1 MEKLRKRFQGTRN
14 IIRFNWHY
22 YVIAFTSVMVLLVC
36 TIYLS
41 EKTTAYFYII
51 SSLITFSIV
60 ISLSVSCYVYDLS
73 GLYQFRWLDN
83 LRVGLERKIINI
95 NAGFDETS
103 DLLKE
108 KFKFLN
114 LIVLDFYDPQKHTEI
129 SIKRARR
136 LHPPYPGTKQIY
148 TSNLT
153 LDDKS
158 IDTAIVMFSAHE
170 IRNFDERVKFFEE
183 LRRVIKPDGEIVVT
197 EHLRDV
203 INFLAYNIGFFHFY
217 SKSTWLKTFKSA
229 GLTIHSETK
238 YTPFITTFIL
248 KNHGVSY

>member
-1 MEKLRKRFQGTRN
+1 MEKLRKRFQGTLN
-14 IIRFNWHY
+14 IIWFNWHY
-22 YVIAFTSVMVLLVC
+22 YAIAFASVMVLLVSA
-36 TIYLS
+36 IYLG
-41 EKTTAYFYII
+41 EKFIPYFYII
-51 SSLITFSIV
+51 STLITLSIV

-83 LRVGLERKIINI
+83 LSVGQESKIINI

-108 KFKFLN
+108 KFKLIN
-114 LIVLDFYDPQKHTEI
+114 LIALDFYNPEKHTEI

-136 LHPPYPGTKQIY
+136 LNQPYSGTKQVH

-158 IDTAIVMFSAHE
+158 IETAIVIFSAHE

-183 LRRVIKPDGEIVVT
+183 LRRVIKPDGQIVVT

-203 INFLAYNIGFFHFY
+203 VNFLAYNIGFFHFY